1 MKEAIGQ
8 RARELG
14 FDDCRFTTADP
25 PASGPQFKRWLAQRC
40 HGDMGYLE
48 RNAPK
53 RLSPQHV
60 LPGAKTILMLAV
72 SYSGDR
78 SQESEARSAGLVARY
93 ARYSDY
99 HHVIGEHLQ
108 QLTQFVNQLG
118 GVSTRSL
125 WYVDT
130 GPLLERDLAPGL
142 ASSAN
147 TPTSL
152 AASLATGFS
161 FRKSS
166 PPLSSSRTN
175 LKGTIA
181 ASALAALLRARL
193 APSQPPFDS
202 MPDFASPI

>member
-78 SQESEARSAGLVARY
+78 SQHE
-93 ARYSDY
+93 
-99 HHVIGEHLQ
+99 
-108 QLTQFVNQLG
+108 
-118 GVSTRSL
+118 
-125 WYVDT
+125 
-130 GPLLERDLAPGL
+130 
-142 ASSAN
+142 
-147 TPTSL
+147 
-152 AASLATGFS
+152 
-161 FRKSS
+161 
-166 PPLSSSRTN
+166 
-175 LKGTIA
+175 
-181 ASALAALLRARL
+181 
-193 APSQPPFDS
+193 
-202 MPDFASPI
+202 